1 MFLIEDVISVIGQF
15 FTPRDLFLSS
25 RVNSAWHKVL
35 IYQKKKLIR
44 DIRFEIYQAHCLN
57 NMCPCSIESVWG
69 WADNN
74 FQNVLVPNFKLARL
88 ACKQL
93 NEHETAPDWF
103 RLM

>member
-25 RVNSAWHKVL
+25 RVNSTWHKVL

-44 DIRFEIYQAHCLN
+44 DIRFEIYRAHCLN
-57 NMCPCSIESVWG
+57 NMCPCSIERIWG
-69 WADNN
+69 NN
-74 FQNVLVPNFKLARL
+74 SFQNILVPNFKLVRL
-88 ACKQL
+88 VCKQL
-93 NEHETAPDWF
+93 NEYETAPDWV